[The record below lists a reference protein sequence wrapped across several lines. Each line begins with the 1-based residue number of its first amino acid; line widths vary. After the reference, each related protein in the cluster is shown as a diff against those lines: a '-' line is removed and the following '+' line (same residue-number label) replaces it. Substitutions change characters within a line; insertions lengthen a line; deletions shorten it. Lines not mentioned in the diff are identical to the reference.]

1 MDRLEDV
8 DVERAVWLLSP
19 ADGLVAALA
28 DVPDPVFSV
37 GMLGAGCCV
46 WPDEGV
52 VCAPAAGVVGV
63 AMPHAVGIS
72 TGDVEVLVHI
82 GVDTV
87 EMGGKGFELLV
98 RQGQCVEA
106 GQALVRFD
114 REAVAAAG
122 HSDCVVDTVTNSAD
136 MAAVELAAEP
146 GAEIWSGEPLLR
158 VIEE

>member
-8 DVERAVWLLSP
+8 DVESAVWLLSP
-19 ADGLVAALA
+19 ADGLVEALA
-28 DVPDPVFSV
+28 DVPDLVFSV

-52 VCAPAAGVVGV
+52 VCAPAAGAVGA

-98 RQGQCVEA
+98 RQGQRVEA

-122 HSDCVVDTVTNSAD
+122 HSDCVVVTVTNSAD

-146 GAEIWSGEPLLR
+146 GVEIWSGEPLLR